1 MLISFKPCSVY
12 NNYAC
17 LGRSVHIPV
26 LLEYV
31 SMECC
36 VNHMR
41 SISEFIC
48 QSYES
53 VSESAQLWNPME
65 HTVPCSVS
73 SNVRYH
79 KIFYTWLT
87 PCFHFILI
95 VALLTVHSC
104 ETQSIQQRRNGR
116 NASNCFSKNP
126 ITILQKEREVLNSL
140 AETDISFWFSTEV
153 WTRVYVLP
161 FLWYYFCADLAKIIQ
176 VFNIARLDFSFV
188 VKHMQKLIREAA
200 DPQGE
205 KRQPRV
211 SMLIAYP
218 STMMFRVTSESQYRS
233 EDITPS
239 VSQYFCATSHSG
251 QFKGMTAEWTW
262 KLKFLFSGDT
272 R

>member
-31 SMECC
+31 SKECC

-48 QSYES
+48 QSYEP

-87 PCFHFILI
+87 PCFHFIPI

-104 ETQSIQQRRNGR
+104 EINSQSNREEMVEMLPTALVRTLLQFYRKRGR
-116 NASNCFSKNP
+116 CLTA
-126 ITILQKEREVLNSL
+126 LL
-140 AETDISFWFSTEV
+140 
-153 WTRVYVLP
+153 
-161 FLWYYFCADLAKIIQ
+161 
-176 VFNIARLDFSFV
+176 
-188 VKHMQKLIREAA
+188 KLIF
-200 DPQGE
+200 PFGFQQ
-205 KRQPRV
+205 K
-211 SMLIAYP
+211 
-218 STMMFRVTSESQYRS
+218 F
-233 EDITPS
+233 
-239 VSQYFCATSHSG
+239 G
-251 QFKGMTAEWTW
+251 QEYTY
-262 KLKFLFSGDT
+262 FLFFDT
-272 R
+272 VFVQTLLKLFKFSILLG